1 MTYYKESIYAIYE
14 HNISFLTASENDF
27 AEFIIK
33 SF

>member
-1 MTYYKESIYAIYE
+1 MAYYIENMYAIYK

-33 SF
+33 SV